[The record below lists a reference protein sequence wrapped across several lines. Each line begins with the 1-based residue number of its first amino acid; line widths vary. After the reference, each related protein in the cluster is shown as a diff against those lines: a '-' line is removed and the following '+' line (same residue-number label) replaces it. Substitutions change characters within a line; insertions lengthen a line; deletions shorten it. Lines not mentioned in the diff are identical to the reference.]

1 MKKILLFIGVIGLS
15 LAQLPA
21 QTKQKTETTNT
32 QTQQKK
38 PPPYVMKTDYDAK
51 MATVDA
57 KVNAA
62 VNAANSVKNE
72 VAGKLDKVAELD
84 AKMLQVEEILN
95 SANFKIAS
103 TDDSL
108 KRTRF
113 SVDEFKAN
121 TEAQINKLAETDGQ
135 MRFLWAGIAVAFLLA
150 GAIILLMN
158 NRLHKMKNSMHKVSE
173 EFSLKLETEME
184 KASQQQRAYKDE
196 VDVMKRRVQDD
207 LVLLKTDLMR
217 TVNANNESTA
227 QQLQLIMDKLDK
239 QE

>member
-1 MKKILLFIGVIGLS
+1 MKKILLLTGLMG
-15 LAQLPA
+15 LLLTQIAA
-21 QTKQKTETTNT
+21 QTKQKTQTTTT

-62 VNAANSVKNE
+62 VSAANAVKNE

-84 AKMLQVEEILN
+84 AKMLEVEEILN

-113 SVDEFKAN
+113 SVDEFRAN
-121 TEAQINKLAETDGQ
+121 TEAQINRLVETDGQ
-135 MRFLWAGIAVAFLLA
+135 MSFMWAGITVTFLLA
-150 GAIILLMN
+150 GFIILLMN
-158 NRLHKMKNSMHKVSE
+158 NRLHKMKNAMHKVSE
-173 EFSLKLETEME
+173 EFSMKLETEME
-184 KASQQQRAYKDE
+184 KSNQQQQAYKEE
-196 VDVMKRRVQDD
+196 VNLMRRRVQDD
-207 LVLLKTDLMR
+207 LIVLKTDLMR

-227 QQLQLIMDKLDK
+227 QQLQLIMDKLDN
-239 QE
+239 QG